1 MLGNFP
7 LLIFNFMKR
16 ISKLLAI
23 IIYYAFAQY
32 LPNREFPLIGELCR
46 RFRQMLCKM
55 IFVSTGD
62 WINIQRRVYFGRN
75 IVKIGHESGL
85 GEGFHVQN
93 SELEI
98 GDYVMTGPDV
108 MVLGGGHVFK
118 SKSQRI
124 GSQGNLPKTK
134 LVIEDDVWIGA
145 RVTILGNCRIIGKGA
160 VVGACSVV
168 TKDIPEYAI
177 VAGNPA
183 KVIGYRE

>member
-1 MLGNFP
+1 MKNF
-7 LLIFNFMKR
+7 L
-16 ISKLLAI
+16 KLPAI
-23 IIYYAFAQY
+23 ITYYAFAQY

-46 RFRQMLCKM
+46 KFRQILCKI

-85 GEGFHVQN
+85 GEGFHIQN

-108 MVLGGGHVFK
+108 MVLGGGHAFK
-118 SKSQRI
+118 NRNQLI
-124 GSQGNLPKTK
+124 GRQGNLPKTR

-145 RVTILGNCRIIGKGA
+145 RVTILGNCHIIGKGA

>member
-1 MLGNFP
+1 MKEFIKLFAIVIYYSFAQYMPNQEFP
-7 LLIFNFMKR
+7 LL
-16 ISKLLAI
+16 
-23 IIYYAFAQY
+23 
-32 LPNREFPLIGELCR
+32 GELCR
-46 RFRQMLCKM
+46 RFRQMLCRV

-62 WINIQRRVYFGRN
+62 RINIQRRVYFGRN
-75 IVKIGHESGL
+75 RLVIGNESGL

-118 SKSQRI
+118 SKNQRI
-124 GSQGNLPKTK
+124 GAQGNLPKTK
-134 LVIEDDVWIGA
+134 LVIGDDVWIGA
-145 RVTILGNCRIIGKGA
+145 RVTILGNCHKIGKGA

-168 TKDIPEYAI
+168 TKDVPEYAI